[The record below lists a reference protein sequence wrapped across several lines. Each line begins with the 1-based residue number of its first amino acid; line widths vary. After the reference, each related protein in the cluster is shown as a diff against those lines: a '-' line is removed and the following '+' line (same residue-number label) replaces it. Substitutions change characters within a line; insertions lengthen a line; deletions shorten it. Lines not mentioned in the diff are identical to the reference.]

1 MFIDEIMTID
11 TLTILCLILTIL
23 NSTAMNGQEVCTPG
37 WTKISNRCFKSF
49 EIRTT
54 YGIARSSCQ
63 QMSGDLAVDDSVI
76 IHNALYNLL
85 LKHKPYWIGL
95 EKRYGDNLTSDY
107 RWLATGQSVIHG
119 PQFWANSNPVDGPDR
134 CVFIIKVNGF
144 HSYWRNKN
152 CSYLHRYICQK
163 SAEEVSLSSI
173 PVVSISVENTD
184 PPTTELNPLYSIT
197 SQVDVGTSKIDSSSP
212 SITLSSNTNIFSSP
226 LPVTSTSVES
236 KDASATEVYAL
247 TLTTSQVN
255 IETSEI
261 ASLSLSIT
269 LSSNS
274 NILAST
280 VNKLESSTSTD
291 SNNNIISSLYEDAVI
306 LSSPSSDFNVN
317 ISASTDKDP
326 LISSASSFT
335 LAIESLTSIDSKVY
349 ISSSADENPLI
360 SSISSSVFILDHNL
374 RVVLTVNTAMS
385 DSERFTSRNEQASSS
400 SRSSNNALLTTSELS
415 LLASTTTDSFVSLS
429 MHEDLSTSIVD
440 KETFVLDS
448 QNLLSSLLTNS
459 SFDNVIMAT
468 TAVGSQQIPST
479 TSGLNINSTT
489 FEDSLRPSILSS
501 NFVINSALSITS
513 ATPTVII
520 AEKGSDA
527 YNQLVISSS
536 WINSNSEVIQL
547 STATNH
553 LPLTAYVTLQSHIS
567 SSINEYSLM
576 VLIID
581 DIITNDAS
589 VTVTNV
595 KDEGNATLHQQLSSN
610 SSMQSSSTITIDT
623 PTIANNSPLLS
634 SNLSVSDPSL
644 YNTKENLLSSLSDHG
659 MTGDYNTCI
668 TCNNRPGFTTMDI
681 FQHPRTLS
689 VTTIPPLEY
698 STSSSPV
705 SANITLNQSSSA
717 DNESY
722 IANHV
727 KASKMID
734 EIQETN
740 SQLIVNITDTVDKN
754 PGLILTQI
762 DKFDTNLAK
771 KINQANIT
779 TQFRMSTPQSEL
791 VAQTIKASNTKS
803 TINLV
808 LSSSNK
814 SVAEV
819 RIPKSAFQFSDQ
831 DHTVTVVVRTYNVE
845 RYWAEN
851 NANGNNSIIIS
862 SILSCSVYPPQD
874 KNFTVPVHLHFKIQ
888 YGQTYPPYRCAYW
901 EQFGWSEYGIQ
912 LLGYN
917 STRVHC
923 ATSHFTS
930 FAALTGPHDAN
941 LRYITYAGYSA
952 SLFALLVMIT
962 ILISSKK
969 FYTVKH
975 FIHLNLAV
983 AMVISIIGF
992 LAGIHATQ
1000 LPLLCTIIAVGLHFF
1015 YLASLTWMM
1024 MEALLLLQKISS
1036 MRKTIDLKI
1045 RRLYFI
1051 AGWLPPAVIVAV
1063 ATCTGIDAYRNS
1075 NNCWI
1080 KNASP
1085 QMWFFVGPIILI
1097 VVSNIAIT
1105 ITAVKALFS
1114 ITVMVQKSEIQKFKV
1129 GIRAVTSLIFLFG
1142 VSWLFGILYYATDN
1156 IAFAYL
1162 FTVLNCPQGLLI
1174 FYFHCFRDHDV
1185 QEYFQK
1191 RTKFGTM
1198 IFPMQSMRDTSGET
1212 RSEDTR
1218 ASRNVKIPLLPLST
1232 DNISCNSVDIRRDS
1246 KSLNKIQEMCSS
1258 YSVTTMASVCDHSG
1272 IWTNRKK
1279 SGFN

>member
-1 MFIDEIMTID
+1 MTID
-11 TLTILCLILTIL
+11 TLTILCLTLTIL
-23 NSTAMNGQEVCTPG
+23 NSTTTNGQEVCTPG

-63 QMSGDLAVDDSVI
+63 QLSGDLAVDDSVI

-95 EKRYGDNLTSDY
+95 EKRYGDNLSWDY

-119 PQFWANSNPVDGPDR
+119 PQFWANSNPVEGPDR
-134 CVFIIKVNGF
+134 CVFIIKVNRF

-173 PVVSISVENTD
+173 PVVSISVESTD
-184 PPTTELNPLYSIT
+184 PPTTELNPLYSII

-226 LPVTSTSVES
+226 LPVTSTSVKS

-269 LSSNS
+269 LSSKTI
-274 NILAST
+274 ILAST
-280 VNKLESSTSTD
+280 VNKLESSISTD

-306 LSSPSSDFNVN
+306 LSSPSPDFNVN
-317 ISASTDKDP
+317 ISASTDKNP

-335 LAIESLTSIDSKVY
+335 LAIESLTSTDSKVY

-360 SSISSSVFILDHNL
+360 SSVSSSVFILDHNL
-374 RVVLTVNTAMS
+374 RVALTVNTAMS
-385 DSERFTSRNEQASSS
+385 DSERFTSSNEQASSS
-400 SRSSNNALLTTSELS
+400 SSSSNNALLTTSELS
-415 LLASTTTDSFVSLS
+415 LLASTTTDSFLSLS

-468 TAVGSQQIPST
+468 TAVGSQQLPST

-581 DIITNDAS
+581 DIIINDAT
-589 VTVTNV
+589 VTVTDV

-610 SSMQSSSTITIDT
+610 SSMQSSSSITIDT

-668 TCNNRPGFTTMDI
+668 TCNNRPSFTTMDI

-779 TQFRMSTPQSEL
+779 TQFRMSTPQS
-791 VAQTIKASNTKS
+791 
-803 TINLV
+803 
-808 LSSSNK
+808 
-814 SVAEV
+814 
-819 RIPKSAFQFSDQ
+819 
-831 DHTVTVVVRTYNVE
+831 DHTVTVVVRTYNVK
-845 RYWAEN
+845 RNWAEN

-888 YGQTYPPYRCAYW
+888 YGQ
-901 EQFGWSEYGIQ
+901 
-912 LLGYN
+912 
-917 STRVHC
+917 
-923 ATSHFTS
+923 
-930 FAALTGPHDAN
+930 ALTGPHDAN

-983 AMVISIIGF
+983 AMVVSIIGF

-1246 KSLNKIQEMCSS
+1246 KSLNKIQERFIFSIIC
-1258 YSVTTMASVCDHSG
+1258 
-1272 IWTNRKK
+1272 
-1279 SGFN
+1279 